1 MPNNFK
7 ESPDYKADQHIS
19 KENIKDLA
27 LSTVGVVDAYNSD
40 RADRLAN
47 NWTAKSLYASTIS
60 FKSWR
65 KKYSKPGNIV
75 LKKPVPFA
83 GTSSILFNATMKGV
97 TQYPDLHRVTI
108 MFSGLK
114 FAKEPFKNCID
125 VEYKGKVYYVEKPSL
140 NKTTIRVRCS
150 CKDFYFCFSLWDYL
164 NRAIVGPKPKK
175 YTRKTPPPSQGG
187 RPYVNPGKIP
197 GLCKHVFWLLKY
209 LKQKEWVTT

>member
-1 MPNNFK
+1 MSDFK
-7 ESPDYKADQHIS
+7 ESPDYKADQHVS

-27 LSTVGVVDAYNSD
+27 LSTPGVVDAYNSD

-47 NWTAKSLYASTIS
+47 NWTAKSLYMSTIS
-60 FKSWR
+60 FKAWR
-65 KKYSKPGNIV
+65 KKYSKPGNID
-75 LKKPVPFA
+75 LKKPIPFA

-97 TQYPDLHRVTI
+97 TQYPDLHRVAI

-114 FAKEPFKNCID
+114 FAKEPFKGCIT
-125 VEYKGKVYYVEKPSL
+125 VEYKGKVFYAEKPSL
-140 NKTTIRVRCS
+140 SKTTIRVRCS

-175 YTRKTPPPSQGG
+175 YTRKTPSPSQGG

-197 GLCKHVFWLLKY
+197 GLCKHIFWLLKY
-209 LKQKEWVTT
+209 LKTKGWVKV

>member
-1 MPNNFK
+1 MPDNFK

-19 KENIKDLA
+19 KENLKDLA
-27 LSTVGVVDAYNSD
+27 LSTAGVVDAYNSD
-40 RADRLAN
+40 RADRLTN
-47 NWTAKSLYASTIS
+47 NWTAKSLYASTIA

-65 KKYSKPGNIV
+65 KKYSKPGAMT
-75 LKKPVPFA
+75 LRKPTPFA
-83 GTSSILFNATMKGV
+83 GTSSVLFNATFKGV
-97 TQYPDLHRVTI
+97 SQYPDLHRVTI

-125 VEYKGKVYYVEKPSL
+125 VEYKGKVYYVERPSL
-140 NKTTIRVRCS
+140 NRTTIRVRCS

-187 RPYVNPGKIP
+187 RGYRNPGKYVGFCRHI
-197 GLCKHVFWLLKY
+197 FWLLKY
-209 LKQKEWVTT
+209 LKQKGWVRT